1 MGSVKRCKHKVHIPA
16 FTWPHVRGQRLCWKH
31 RKHRSCRFLE
41 VPKMHWNSSKRPKLN
56 FTVEKKICCLASKDS
71 TAIKPFPALSQRAS
85 LAVSYHE
92 SIFSVLFACLRTD
105 TLHNTLLLCKVWS
118 SIHFFCFAKNDPWQE
133 LNVWYSILN
142 LNCHRWCQLFSVSLQ
157 EHQSFHR

>member
-41 VPKMHWNSSKRPKLN
+41 VPKMHWTSSKRPKLN
-56 FTVEKKICCLASKDS
+56 FTFDKNLLSGFQRLHRYKTISRTLPTCFISSFLSWIDIFGLIC
-71 TAIKPFPALSQRAS
+71 
-85 LAVSYHE
+85 
-92 SIFSVLFACLRTD
+92 LFTHRHIA
-105 TLHNTLLLCKVWS
+105 NTLLLCKVWS